1 MKAYILDTHML
12 WWYLS
17 GKMRK
22 LSHAARQAFEE
33 GERGE
38 AILYLPIIVLFELWD
53 ANQRSGLPLD
63 FPRTIQAIHQA
74 AQFVIVPLDED
85 DIDAYDQLAAIP
97 EGRDRMIATAT
108 IKMDAPL
115 LTVDQEI
122 IASCAVQVLQ

>member
-1 MKAYILDTHML
+1 MKAYVLDTHML
-12 WWYLS
+12 WWYLL
-17 GKMRK
+17 GKNRK

-53 ANQRSGLPLD
+53 ANQRSGLSFD
-63 FPRTIQAIHQA
+63 FQRTIQEIRQA
-74 AQFVIVPLDED
+74 AQFIIVPLGED
-85 DIDAYDQLAAIP
+85 DIDAYDLLAAIP
-97 EGRDRMIATAT
+97 EGRDRMLATAT

-122 IASCAVQVLQ
+122 IASGAVQVIE